1 MWSLVRN
8 KLRITETEV
17 IPYYP
22 KHERVEILYQK
33 PHLSITSEHKMKSRN
48 TKSVRIQSLLVLD
61 TREDSWVTED
71 EYKGVFRA
79 L

>member
-1 MWSLVRN
+1 
-8 KLRITETEV
+8 
-17 IPYYP
+17 
-22 KHERVEILYQK
+22 
-33 PHLSITSEHKMKSRN
+33 MKSRN

-71 EYKGVFRA
+71 EQKGVFRA